1 VHPLDL
7 PEGYHTVPRGQA
19 RPAVGRGVAPGAP
32 CGRAA
37 LSTGCHPAPACKIRD
52 RCGESGREHLTQNQM
67 FGGRKTAGRPTTLL
81 VYISCTSTATDDHG
95 HSWT

>member
-1 VHPLDL
+1 MHPLDL

-52 RCGESGREHLTQNQM
+52 RCGESGREHLTQNQVL
-67 FGGRKTAGRPTTLL
+67 GA
-81 VYISCTSTATDDHG
+81 VHATG
-95 HSWT
+95 

>member
-52 RCGESGREHLTQNQM
+52 RCGESGREHLTQNQVL
-67 FGGRKTAGRPTTLL
+67 GEQPQSRSEPAAQDPPAYISYYINGYGRP
-81 VYISCTSTATDDHG
+81 
-95 HSWT
+95 